1 MGVTDFAIID
11 NKVMPV
17 TGSKRRGQAMKGH
30 DEISIYRIIDQRS
43 LAQARR
49 AYRQTYRRSHDDKAI
64 DAGIELC
71 FLDWVNEPGPLRVP
85 AYLVLA
91 LLLREGFAGRGRGH
105 GRTTWQRI
113 SAAHALQPFR
123 KLRDKLKAAGKP
135 ASYARDKAAEE
146 ISKHSGLPVE
156 TILDGRPNRKRRMK
170 K

>member
-1 MGVTDFAIID
+1 
-11 NKVMPV
+11 
-17 TGSKRRGQAMKGH
+17 MKGH
-30 DEISIYRIIDQRS
+30 DEIAIYQIIEQRS

-64 DAGIELC
+64 DAAIELC

-91 LLLREGFAGRGRGH
+91 LLLREGFAGRH

-113 SAAHALQPFR
+113 STARTLQPFR

-135 ASYARDKAAEE
+135 ASYARGKAAEE
-146 ISKHSGLPVE
+146 ISKHSGLPE
-156 TILDGRPNRKRRMK
+156 TNLDGRPNQKRRK
-170 K
+170 KK

>member
-1 MGVTDFAIID
+1 
-11 NKVMPV
+11 
-17 TGSKRRGQAMKGH
+17 MKGH
-30 DEISIYRIIDQRS
+30 DEVSIYRIIEQRS
-43 LAQARR
+43 LTQARR

-64 DAGIELC
+64 DAAIELC

-91 LLLREGFAGRGRGH
+91 LLLREGFAGRH

-113 SAAHALQPFR
+113 SAARALQPFR

-146 ISKHSGLPVE
+146 ISKRSGQPVE
-156 TILDGRPNRKRRMK
+156 TILDGRPNWTRRKK

>member
-1 MGVTDFAIID
+1 MGVTDIAIIN
-11 NKVMPV
+11 NKVMLV
-17 TGSKRRGQAMKGH
+17 TEPKRRGQAMKGH
-30 DEISIYRIIDQRS
+30 DEISIYRIIEQRS

-49 AYRQTYRRSHDDKAI
+49 AYRQTYHRSHDDKAI
-64 DAGIELC
+64 DSGIELC

-123 KLRDKLKAAGKP
+123 KLRDKLKAAGQP
-135 ASYARDKAAEE
+135 G
-146 ISKHSGLPVE
+146 GL
-156 TILDGRPNRKRRMK
+156 RRRRGA
-170 K
+170 